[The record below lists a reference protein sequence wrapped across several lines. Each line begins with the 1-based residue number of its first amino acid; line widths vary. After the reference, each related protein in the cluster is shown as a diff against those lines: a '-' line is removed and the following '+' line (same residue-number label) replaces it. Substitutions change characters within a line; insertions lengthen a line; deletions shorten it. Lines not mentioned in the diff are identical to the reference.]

1 MRKTA
6 LTALAALLSMAAT
19 AQITETPEGEMLT
32 NMEWQSKG
40 FKPDYST
47 GQTSTFTETGAIAH
61 VVKNGNDFYIQD
73 PISQYKKGVW
83 IKGTLSEDGTQVVF
97 NTPQMFTTENGYTFY
112 YYRMVQSG
120 TKLAIGES
128 TDLVFSYDGEKL
140 VQTDGGYLAVATLQG
155 QIAGYVDYNITIQ
168 PIGEECATPP
178 TDSEMLTYKMT
189 YEGQGAE
196 QSKTVN
202 VAFSGTDVYI
212 ANPTGVEGS
221 WIKGTL
227 DGDKIVCPNS
237 QFLGADESFGHYVY
251 FKAAKGT
258 IEMVEIPGY
267 GTFPVNNISLTND
280 EAVTFTYN
288 ADDCSFSTEQLFLV
302 NDAKDKLGN
311 NYLDYAKATYTTFA
325 EVAATPA
332 NPSMTSF
339 HDIIEGYGFGMF
351 LIDMPN
357 QDVDGNYIN
366 QDNMYY
372 NLYIDDK
379 QIALPNGE
387 TNIPYAYVDGDFFMQ
402 VSGTAHTFKYYDPVS
417 EKVGFQTFYKVGDE
431 VNQSELVWYYIKN
444 ESDAIASVD
453 GNKQVVSTEYFD
465 LTGKRLAAPATKGLF
480 IQKTTYSD
488 GTQRTVKTAK

>member
-47 GQTSTFTETGAIAH
+47 GQTSTFTEKGAIAH

-168 PIGEECATPP
+168 PIGEECVTPP
-178 TDSEMLTYKMT
+178 ADSEMLTYKMT

-251 FKAAKGT
+251 FKAAMGT

-288 ADDCSFSTEQLFLV
+288 ADDRSFSTEQLFLV

-332 NPSMTSF
+332 NPSVQSF
-339 HDIIEGYGFGMF
+339 HDIIDGYGFGMF

-366 QDNMYY
+366 QNNMYY
-372 NLYIDDK
+372 NLYIDDNA
-379 QIALPNGE
+379 ITTPEGE
-387 TNIPYAYVDGDFFMQ
+387 TNIPYNYVDGNFFMQ
-402 VSGTAHTFKYYDPVS
+402 VAGTGHTFKYTEPVN
-417 EKVGFQTFYKVGDE
+417 EKIGVQTFYQVGDV

-444 ESDAIASVD
+444 ESDGITTTS
-453 GNKQVVSTEYFD
+453 KETVSTEYFD
-465 LTGKRLAAPATKGLF
+465 LTGKRLAAPAKGLF

-488 GTQRTVKTAK
+488 GTQRVVKTAK

>member
-1 MRKTA
+1 M
-6 LTALAALLSMAAT
+6 SMAAT
-19 AQITETPEGEMLT
+19 AQITETPEGEMLQ

-40 FKPDYST
+40 FVPDYAT
-47 GQTSTFTETGAIAH
+47 GQTTTFDDKGAIAH
-61 VVKNGNDFYIQD
+61 VVVNGNKFYIKD
-73 PISQYKKGVW
+73 PISHYKQNVW
-83 IKGTLSEDGTQVVF
+83 MEGELSEDGKQVIF
-97 NTPQMFTTENGYTFY
+97 HTPQMFMESNGNTFY
-112 YYRMVQSG
+112 FYRMVQNG
-120 TKLAIGES
+120 QKLGFGES
-128 TDLVFSYDGEKL
+128 TDLVFDYEDGRL
-140 VQTDGGYLAVATLQG
+140 TQSDGGYLTLATLQG
-155 QIAGYVDYNITIQ
+155 GIAGYVDYNIVIQ
-168 PIGEECATPP
+168 PIGEECVTPP

-237 QFLGADESFGHYVY
+237 QFLGADESLGHYVY

-288 ADDCSFSTEQLFLV
+288 ADDRSFSTEQLFLV

-402 VSGTAHTFKYYDPVS
+402 VSGTAHTFKYYDPVN

-444 ESDAIASVD
+444 ESDAIASVN